1 MTGLAG
7 LELMTRELVLARSL
21 LMALAEQLHLIRVA
35 KWTPLFVVG
44 AATGRPLGEPN
55 AYFVESRAARR
66 NSGQLLSKTR
76 RASSRAK
83 LSASFLALSGLEKF
97 LLALKLELRLK
108 PAKESF
114 QQNGRRR
121 GHFASPP
128 P

>member
-97 LLALKLELRLK
+97 LLALKLE